1 MHCSRAER
9 RPTRRRHAISEEEKS
24 MRIAIVAANAA
35 LLAALCPP
43 AASQDYP
50 SKPIRVVVPV
60 AAGGSPD
67 VLARLIGERIRP
79 RLGQPFV
86 VDNRVG
92 AGQMIGSDLVA
103 KSPPDGYTIMLPTAT
118 FSGSAAIQS
127 KLPFDPVNDLTG
139 VAMVG
144 VGPFLVIVHPSV
156 PVKNIKEL
164 VALAKSRP
172 GQVNYGSA
180 GTGSVIHFAAE
191 VFAAETGIDI
201 VHVPYKS
208 GAPAVAAAVSGEVPM
223 VFMSLPSAWAQVKAN
238 RLRAIAVTSPE
249 RSQFVPDL
257 PTVAEAGVPGFQ
269 AQQWWG
275 VLAPAKVPSAIVD
288 KLNAEINTILR
299 TDEMRA
305 QLANQGAE
313 PILMSPQQFSGF
325 VRSEIERF
333 RKLVRARNIKAG

>member
-1 MHCSRAER
+1 M
-9 RPTRRRHAISEEEKS
+9 EENN
-24 MRIAIVAANAA
+24 MRLALIASSIA
-35 LLAALCPP
+35 LLCCSLP
-43 AASQDYP
+43 AAAQDYP
-50 SKPIRVVVPV
+50 SRPIRVIVPV

-103 KSPPDGYTIMLPTAT
+103 KAPPDGYTIMLPTAT
-118 FSGSAAIQS
+118 FTGSAAIQP

-156 PVKNIKEL
+156 PVKNIKQL

-223 VFMSLPSAWAQVKAN
+223 IFMSLPSAWAQVKAQ
-238 RLRAIAVTSPE
+238 RLRAIAVTSPQ
-249 RSQFVPDL
+249 RSSFVPDL

-275 VLAPAKVPSAIVD
+275 VLAPAKVPTAIVD
-288 KLNAEINTILR
+288 KLNAEINAILR

-313 PILMSPQQFSGF
+313 PVLMSPQQFSGF
-325 VRSEIERF
+325 VKSEIDRY
-333 RKLVRARNIKAG
+333 RKLVKERNIKAG

>member
-1 MHCSRAER
+1 
-9 RPTRRRHAISEEEKS
+9 
-24 MRIAIVAANAA
+24 MRILLVASGIAVVSQF
-35 LLAALCPP
+35 LP
-43 AASQDYP
+43 AAAQDYP
-50 SKPIRVVVPV
+50 TRPIRVVVPV

-103 KSPPDGYTIMLPTAT
+103 KAAPDGYTIMLPTAT
-118 FSGSAAIQS
+118 FSGSAAIQP

-144 VGPFLVIVHPSV
+144 VGPLLVIVHPSV
-156 PVKNIKEL
+156 PVKSVKEL

-191 VFAAETGIDI
+191 VFAAQTGIDI

-223 VFMSLPSAWAQVKAN
+223 VFMSLPSAWAQVKAQ
-238 RLRAIAVTSPE
+238 RLRAIAVTSPQ
-249 RSQFVPDL
+249 RSSFVPDL
-257 PTVAEAGVPGFQ
+257 PTVAEAGVKDFQ

-275 VLAPAKVPSAIVD
+275 VLAPAKVPTAIID
-288 KLNAEINTILR
+288 KLNAEINSILR
-299 TDEMRA
+299 LDEMRA

-313 PILMSPQQFSGF
+313 PVLMSPQQFTGF

-333 RKLVRARNIKAG
+333 RRLVKERNIKAG

>member
-1 MHCSRAER
+1 
-9 RPTRRRHAISEEEKS
+9 
-24 MRIAIVAANAA
+24 MRLVLVASSIA
-35 LLAALCPP
+35 LLSCSLP
-43 AASQDYP
+43 AAAQDYP
-50 SKPIRVVVPV
+50 SRPIRVVVPV

-103 KSPPDGYTIMLPTAT
+103 KSAPDGYTIMLPTAT
-118 FSGSAAIQS
+118 FTGSAAIQP
-127 KLPFDPVNDLTG
+127 KLPFDPLNDLTG

-144 VGPFLVIVHPSV
+144 VGPLLVIVHPSV
-156 PVKNIKEL
+156 PVKSIKEL
-164 VALAKSRP
+164 VALAKNRP
-172 GQVNYGSA
+172 GQMNYGSA

-223 VFMSLPSAWAQVKAN
+223 VFMSLPSAWAQVKTQ
-238 RLRAIAVTSPE
+238 RLRAIAVTSPQ
-249 RSQFVPDL
+249 RSSFVPDL

-275 VLAPAKVPSAIVD
+275 VLAPAKVPTAIID
-288 KLNAEINTILR
+288 KLNAEINAILR
-299 TDEMRA
+299 IDEMRA

-313 PILMSPQQFSGF
+313 PVLMSPQQFSGF
-325 VRSEIERF
+325 VKSEIDRF
-333 RKLVRARNIKAG
+333 RKLVKERNIKAG

>member
-1 MHCSRAER
+1 RFGL
-9 RPTRRRHAISEEEKS
+9 
-24 MRIAIVAANAA
+24 VASSAA
-35 LLAALCPP
+35 LAAACAPCALAE
-43 AASQDYP
+43 DFP
-50 SKPIRVVVPV
+50 SRTLRIVVPV

-67 VLARLIGERIRP
+67 VLARLIGERLRP
-79 RLGQPFV
+79 RLGQAIV

-92 AGQMIGSDLVA
+92 AGQMIGSELVA
-103 KSPPDGYTIMLPTAT
+103 RSAPDGHTLLLPTAT
-118 FSGSAAIQS
+118 FSGSAAMQQH
-127 KLPFDPVNDLTG
+127 LAFDPINDLTG

-156 PVKNIKEL
+156 PVQNIKEL
-164 VALAKSRP
+164 VALARSRP
-172 GQVNYGSA
+172 GQINYGSA

-191 VFAAETGIDI
+191 VFAAETGIQI

-223 VFMSLPSAWAQVKAN
+223 IFMSLPSAWAQVKAN
-238 RLRAIAVTSPE
+238 RLRAIAVTSPQ
-249 RSQFVPDL
+249 RSKFVPEL

-275 VLAPAKVPSAIVD
+275 VLAPAKVPGAIVD
-288 KLNAEINTILR
+288 KLNAEINAVLG

-313 PILMSPQQFSGF
+313 PVLMSAKQFSSF

-333 RKLVRARNIKAG
+333 RKLVRERNITAG